1 MPKNIKLYIS
11 FCVLITIIIWLG
23 ILQVI
28 VKHLIEE
35 VIKSQEKYQAIS
47 GIITKKKS
55 FNNFSKYKK
64 RYHLINTEYINFPK
78 EEKDSE
84 RRSNT
89 LPFNL
94 SKKKKITLPLTL
106 PQQIWLMFAT
116 CLRHICNR
124 KTSSSWQLLKSLAF
138 RN

>member
-47 GIITKKKS
+47 GIITKKK
-55 FNNFSKYKK
+55 N
-64 RYHLINTEYINFPK
+64 HLIIFLNIK
-78 EEKDSE
+78 KD
-84 RRSNT
+84 
-89 LPFNL
+89 
-94 SKKKKITLPLTL
+94 I
-106 PQQIWLMFAT
+106 I
-116 CLRHICNR
+116 
-124 KTSSSWQLLKSLAF
+124 
-138 RN
+138 